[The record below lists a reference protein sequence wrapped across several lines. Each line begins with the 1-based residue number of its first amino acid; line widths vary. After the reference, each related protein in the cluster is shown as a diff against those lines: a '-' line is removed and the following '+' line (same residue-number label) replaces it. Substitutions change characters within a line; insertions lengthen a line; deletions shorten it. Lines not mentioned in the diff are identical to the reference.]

1 MGSLVVATPWLQE
14 LLRNRA
20 CSPLMLSTTY
30 STNSFVLANSGLVTI
45 AKTLEALCNDCI
57 CQEGFHL
64 MESVSKY

>member
-1 MGSLVVATPWLQE
+1 
-14 LLRNRA
+14 
-20 CSPLMLSTTY
+20 MLSTTY

-57 CQEGFHL
+57 CQEEFHL

>member
-1 MGSLVVATPWLQE
+1 MGSLAVATPWLQE

-20 CSPLMLSTTY
+20 CSPLMLFTTC

-57 CQEGFHL
+57 CQEEFHL